1 MRRQLILGKIIEQEK
16 MELAD
21 EELEKGFEEMAAT
34 YNQPVDVIK
43 GFYGTSGDKLA
54 LFKHALLE
62 KQAIKLIMDR
72 NEIELVE
79 PEQTAPE
86 PTE

>member
-1 MRRQLILGKIIEQEK
+1 

-21 EELEKGFEEMAAT
+21 DDLEKGFEEVAAT

-43 GFYGTSGDKLA
+43 GFYGNSGDKLE

-62 KQAIKLIMDR
+62 KQAIKLIMER
-72 NEIELVE
+72 NEIESVE
-79 PEQTAPE
+79 PEKAAPE
-86 PTE
+86 ASK

>member
-1 MRRQLILGKIIEQEK
+1 LGKIIQQEK

-21 EELEKGFEEMAAT
+21 ADLEKGFEEMAAT

-43 GFYGTSGDKLA
+43 GFYGNSGDKLE

-62 KQAIKLIMDR
+62 KQAIKLIMER
-72 NEIELVE
+72 NEVESVE
-79 PEQTAPE
+79 PDKEAPE
-86 PTE
+86 TSK